1 MSNDVTFAE
10 YSNTIKKIDITDKI
24 LKNSNIYQYQSI
36 FHFRD
41 FVCKYFQKKKK
52 KKKKKKKN

>member
-52 KKKKKKKN
+52 KKKKN